1 MHALRTLVLAALVTT
16 LFAASPAVAGT
27 YPHNHNG
34 WSIGLGI
41 GGGSAGLSVDGA
53 GDSDREGGVTGN
65 FRVGYPLNEQVSL
78 ALESNAWS
86 KSENDATVTFSATT
100 IGAAFF
106 PSEGLV
112 LRGGVGFGNSRFS
125 VDAGSV
131 TVSSTETG
139 FGVNGGIGYE
149 FRVARTFAVGPQ
161 ADFGYASFD
170 GGSANWFGL
179 GLQGTWYFVPKN

>member
-1 MHALRTLVLAALVTT
+1 MHGLRTLALAALVTMVFGAT
-16 LFAASPAVAGT
+16 TALAGQ
-27 YPHNHNG
+27 YPQNHNG

-53 GDSDREGGVTGN
+53 GSSDREGGATGN
-65 FRVGYPLNEQVSL
+65 FRVGYPLNEKLSL
-78 ALESNAWS
+78 ALESNAWT
-86 KSENDATVTFSATT
+86 KSENSATVTFSATT
-100 IGAAFF
+100 IGVAVF

-125 VDAGSV
+125 VDAGNNV

-149 FRVARTFAVGPQ
+149 FRLARTFALGPQ
-161 ADFGYASFD
+161 IDGGYASFD

-179 GLQGTWYFVPKN
+179 GLQGTWYFVKS